1 MSSEINYNVCV
12 TNVEGKNMSSIG
24 ANIKNLREQC
34 GMSQNELAAK
44 VGKSRAA
51 ISQYEHDNTIPR
63 MGVIED
69 MARVFGVKKSAIIE
83 SRTEYAFV
91 NLANDDER
99 ELVELYRQLPTKA
112 QKAILHGLREYLS

>member
-12 TNVEGKNMSSIG
+12 TNVEGMKMSSIG
-24 ANIKNLREQC
+24 ANIKNLREQH
-34 GMSQNELAAK
+34 GMSQYELAAK
-44 VGKSRAA
+44 IGKSRAA
-51 ISQYEHDNTIPR
+51 ISQYEHGNTIPR

-83 SRTEYAFV
+83 NHTEYAFI

-99 ELVELYRQLPTKA
+99 ELIELYRQLPPKA
-112 QKAILHGLREYLS
+112 QKTILHGLREYLA

>member
-24 ANIKNLREQC
+24 ANIKNLREQH

-44 VGKSRAA
+44 IGKSRAA
-51 ISQYEHDNTIPR
+51 ISQYEHGNTIPR

-69 MARVFGVKKSAIIE
+69 MARVFGVKKSAPRRSGE
-83 SRTEYAFV
+83 RTSSFTVSRIRKQA
-91 NLANDDER
+91 
-99 ELVELYRQLPTKA
+99 
-112 QKAILHGLREYLS
+112 

>member
-12 TNVEGKNMSSIG
+12 TNVEGMKMSSIG
-24 ANIKNLREQC
+24 ANIKNLREQH

-44 VGKSRAA
+44 IGKSRAA

-83 SRTEYAFV
+83 NRTEYAFI
-91 NLANDDER
+91 NLASDDER
-99 ELVELYRQLPTKA
+99 ELIELFRQLPAKA
-112 QKAILHGLREYLS
+112 QQTIIHGLREYLA

>member
-1 MSSEINYNVCV
+1 
-12 TNVEGKNMSSIG
+12 MSSIG
-24 ANIKNLREQC
+24 ENIKNLREQC

-83 SRTEYAFV
+83 SRTEYGFV
-91 NLANDDER
+91 NLLSDNEQ
-99 ELVELYRQLPTKA
+99 ELVELFRALPPKGQHA
-112 QKAILHGLREYLS
+112 VLVGLRDFATKQ